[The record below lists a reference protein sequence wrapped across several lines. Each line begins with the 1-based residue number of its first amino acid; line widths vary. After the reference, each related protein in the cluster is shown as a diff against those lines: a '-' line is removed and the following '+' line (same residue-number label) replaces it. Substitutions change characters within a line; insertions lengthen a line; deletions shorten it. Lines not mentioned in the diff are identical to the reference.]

1 MISEKLTQ
9 YSKYLVLIIIMEQNL
24 GLCNIC
30 FVLLFSNYCLMS
42 VSKIIHHF

>member
-1 MISEKLTQ
+1 MFSEKLIQ

-30 FVLLFSNYCLMS
+30 VVLLFCNYCLVS
-42 VSKIIHHF
+42 VSKII